1 MKKVTGVST
10 LAQKLLSE
18 LNWRFRF
25 VLDPSNVCFDGIY
38 ITSTLLNPS
47 YKKLLGDN
55 LIAHAKKFLL
65 EAIKKTDEMSIG
77 ENSLSAASQSDE
89 NVTASS
95 EPGPPFKRFKHLS
108 RVCDLLAQQEVS
120 QEEVTQLS
128 KEEEEINR
136 YIGSKHSNDEM
147 KIDPL
152 QFWIDASKSYPLI
165 SGIACDILCTPA
177 STAPVERL
185 FSYSGEA
192 TKGKRNRLK
201 DNNLERETLLRKNKI
216 YI

>member
-1 MKKVTGVST
+1 MNI
-10 LAQKLLSE
+10 QKLLSE
-18 LNWRFRF
+18 LNWRFQF

-47 YKKLLGDN
+47 YKKLL
-55 LIAHAKKFLL
+55 IAHVKKFLL
-65 EAIKKTDEMSIG
+65 EAIKKTGEMSIG

-95 EPGPPFKRFKHLS
+95 ESGPPFKHFKHLS

-120 QEEVTQLS
+120 QEEVMQLS

-136 YIGSKHSNDEM
+136 YIRSKHSNDEM

-152 QFWIDASKSYPLI
+152 QLWIDASKSYPLI
-165 SGIACDILCTPA
+165 SGIACDILCTQA

-185 FSYSGEA
+185 FH
-192 TKGKRNRLK
+192 TQ
-201 DNNLERETLLRKNKI
+201 ERLRKAREI
-216 YI
+216 VSRT

>member
-1 MKKVTGVST
+1 MKEVTGVST

-18 LNWRFRF
+18 LNWRFRV

-47 YKKLLGDN
+47 YIKLLSNN

-65 EAIKKTDEMSIG
+65 EAIKKADEMSIG

-95 EPGPPFKRFKHLS
+95 KPGLPLKRFKHLS
-108 RVCDLLAQQEVS
+108 RVCDLLAQQE
-120 QEEVTQLS
+120 EITQLS
-128 KEEEEINR
+128 KEEEVNR
-136 YIGSKHSNDEM
+136 YIRSKHSNDEM

-152 QFWIDASKSYPLI
+152 QFWIDASKS
-165 SGIACDILCTPA
+165 
-177 STAPVERL
+177 
-185 FSYSGEA
+185 
-192 TKGKRNRLK
+192 
-201 DNNLERETLLRKNKI
+201 
-216 YI
+216 